1 MSAVKFKLTK
11 NTKTFC
17 GRTFYQIKAVA
28 SFGLVVSGDLG
39 GWVEKENN
47 LSQNGNA
54 WVSGYARVFG
64 GAQVHGDARVFGDAQ
79 VYGDARV
86 SGNARVS
93 GDAQVFGDSWVYGY
107 ARVSGNAWVSGYA
120 RVFGGAQVH
129 GDARVSGNASV
140 LWVSNVGSENGTL
153 TAAKTATGIFVSRGC
168 FSGSLAE
175 FEAAV
180 AGTHAGSP
188 IEIEYNTL
196 ISFIKARLGK

>member
-47 LSQNGNA
+47 LSQN
-54 WVSGYARVFG
+54 
-64 GAQVHGDARVFGDAQ
+64 
-79 VYGDARV
+79 
-86 SGNARVS
+86 
-93 GDAQVFGDSWVYGY
+93 
-107 ARVSGNAWVSGYA
+107 GNAWVSGYA